1 MKSDCNPI
9 EMGIIPEGCSVTP
22 ALLDTCGNEFARH
35 FSHCKS
41 ESFLEIDRQLEP
53 DPEAG
58 KSKLIAQCSKWENS
72 IQMIVKN
79 SIRLFAFVSVPINSE
94 AKIGIERKLEI
105 PGREVFKYSRLN
117 VSFCVVTMPDGNIL
131 RFSDPKDD
139 DNPNIER

>member
-9 EMGIIPEGCSVTP
+9 EMGIIPEGCSLTP

-58 KSKLIAQCSKWENS
+58 KSKLIAQCSKWENNGF
-72 IQMIVKN
+72 N
-79 SIRLFAFVSVPINSE
+79 SNDSE
-94 AKIGIERKLEI
+94 KFNTII
-105 PGREVFKYSRLN
+105 
-117 VSFCVVTMPDGNIL
+117 CV
-131 RFSDPKDD
+131 RFSAHKF
-139 DNPNIER
+139 